1 MKKLIKWL
9 MAVSLLATVIL
20 TYKILSIALAD
31 SVDYTRN
38 DWLSFKLLA
47 SNEVIN
53 APMLSSG
60 AIIHYR
66 TADGSAPQI
75 EEIEYS
81 GSVNKNILINYL
93 RSSGYSEIADPVF
106 GSRWALSGSNKSAYI
121 ATEGRVLKLTFIEK
135 R

>member
-1 MKKLIKWL
+1 MKKLIRWL
-9 MAVSLLATVIL
+9 MTVSLLATVIL

-47 SNEVIN
+47 SDEIIN
-53 APMLSSG
+53 APMLNSNTL
-60 AIIHYR
+60 IHYR
-66 TADGSAPQI
+66 TADGNTPQI

-81 GSVNKNILINYL
+81 DSINKNILINYL
-93 RSSGYSEIADPVF
+93 KSSGYTEIADPVF
-106 GSRWALSGSNKSAYI
+106 GSRWTLSGSNKSAYI
-121 ATEGRVLKLTFIEK
+121 ATEGRVLKLTFIET

>member
-1 MKKLIKWL
+1 MT
-9 MAVSLLATVIL
+9 VSLLATIIL

-47 SNEVIN
+47 SDEIIN
-53 APMLSSG
+53 APMLNSG
-60 AIIHYR
+60 TLIHYR
-66 TADGSAPQI
+66 TADGNTPQI

-81 GSVNKNILINYL
+81 DSINKNILINYL
-93 RSSGYSEIADPVF
+93 KSSGYTEIADPVF
-106 GSRWALSGSNKSAYI
+106 GSRWTLSGSNKSAYI
-121 ATEGRVLKLTFIEK
+121 ATEGRVLKLTFIET